1 MSPLT
6 YSDRIHFCAAAQQFV
21 GRERRERVSQLTWWG
36 EGCFDSRRRVNSDV
50 GSLLMNS
57 RQTRSTKERSA
68 ELSIRNK
75 RNFVFW
81 LIPLLIFSFCE
92 VSVGQKPSE
101 RWSRNLPAEQRSA
114 AYEKARFSP
123 VNNDLGAMLE
133 SLWIT
138 PLVAQ
143 SIVSFTLDREKITSE
158 EAEQRYAWLR
168 QDHHLVIISIHG
180 LSYQYIKSQAK
191 IFLLVGNENL
201 VVPAEVVKAPFTI
214 GLLMSEGPR
223 DPAYLVRFPRRIG
236 SGAELIP
243 PATKKVEIV
252 VQFPR
257 GQAVV
262 PISVKKLITAG
273 ADL

>member
-1 MSPLT
+1 
-6 YSDRIHFCAAAQQFV
+6 
-21 GRERRERVSQLTWWG
+21 
-36 EGCFDSRRRVNSDV
+36 
-50 GSLLMNS
+50 
-57 RQTRSTKERSA
+57 
-68 ELSIRNK
+68 
-75 RNFVFW
+75 
-81 LIPLLIFSFCE
+81 
-92 VSVGQKPSE
+92 
-101 RWSRNLPAEQRSA
+101 
-114 AYEKARFSP
+114 
-123 VNNDLGAMLE
+123 MLE

-143 SIVSFTLDREKITSE
+143 SIVSFTLDRERITSE